1 MPKRSSKKPEDA
13 NEIAFRVV
21 QESTRDPDALAIA
34 TPKPDPARTKNPAA
48 VALGRMG
55 GKKGGRARANSLTG
69 EQRKKIAQDA
79 ARARWARHRDKGDEP
94 QGT

>member
-1 MPKRSSKKPEDA
+1 MPKRSSKKTEDA

-21 QESTRDPDALAIA
+21 HESTHDQQEV
-34 TPKPDPARTKNPAA
+34 TPVPAAPLTKNPAA

-55 GKKGGRARANSLTG
+55 GKKGGLARAESLSP

-79 ARARWARHRDKGDEP
+79 ARARWDRRTDKGE
-94 QGT
+94 TA